1 MKHIQSTAIT
11 ALLSI
16 VALGCNRPTPA
27 SLATDP
33 MAAPAMAVS
42 DAATHPKRFREQ
54 FVDGAVP
61 DDKARKHFN
70 DFNLIIVGVT
80 PVSETEAMVHV
91 LVDDNSGKRVAEKDW
106 TVAKADGRWKLK
118 SAPLP

>member
-1 MKHIQSTAIT
+1 MKRICTTAIA

-16 VALGCNRPTPA
+16 ATLGCNRPTPA

-42 DAATHPKRFREQ
+42 DAANRPKRFREL
-54 FVDGAVP
+54 FVAGAAP

-70 DFNLIIVGVT
+70 DFNLIVVGVT
-80 PVSETEAMVHV
+80 PVSEAEATVHV

-106 TVAKADGRWKLK
+106 TVAKAEGRWKLK